1 MIVKH
6 YVQKST
12 KDSPLFCHSFLKSV
26 LYLASSDPESSSSR
40 MAATLRLDVWCQT
53 TGLQMIKKHPKKYF
67 INLHFMERTD

>member
-26 LYLASSDPESSSSR
+26 LYLTSSDAESSSSR
-40 MAATLRLDVWCQT
+40 MAATLRLDVWCRT

>member
-40 MAATLRLDVWCQT
+40 MAATLRLDVWCRT